1 MTTPIT
7 WRLLPISTLTFRQ
20 FTGGRALRV
29 VVILSLIPCLFAAIY
44 LLNPEFSSP
53 PGFLTDLFLNIA
65 IAPTLLPIIVLIVAT
80 AALGNEVEDRT
91 LPYLTLKSISRL
103 RIVLEKLLAVLVVT
117 LPPVL
122 IGLLLT
128 GLIVGLAPVDSMN
141 VFPGDPT
148 YGVGPVIVAMLIAA
162 TAGVILISSIFLA
175 LSLIVPRALLAG
187 IVYVFVWET
196 LLGRFL
202 PGIRVVSVRHY
213 IQSIFVDVLDD
224 PMVTIE
230 SGTSLQASI
239 IVIAAAVLVSVA
251 IAAWRLRTMNLD

>member
-1 MTTPIT
+1 MT
-7 WRLLPISTLTFRQ
+7 WRLLPISMLTYRQ
-20 FTGGRALRV
+20 FLGGRAIRV
-29 VVILSLIPCLFAAIY
+29 VVVLSLIPCLFAAIY
-44 LLNPEFSSP
+44 LLNSDVTTPA
-53 PGFLTDLFLNIA
+53 GFLTTLFLVSV

-91 LPYLTLKSISRL
+91 LPYLTLKPISRL

-117 LPPVL
+117 IPPVL
-122 IGLLLT
+122 IGLALT
-128 GLIVGLAPVDSMN
+128 GLIAGLAPADAMN

-148 YGVGPVIVAMLIAA
+148 YGVDRVIVAMLVASA
-162 TAGVILISSIFLA
+162 AGVVLISTVFLA

-202 PGIRVVSVRHY
+202 PGIRIVSVRHY
-213 IQSIFVDVLDD
+213 VQSIFVAVLDD

-230 SGTSLQASI
+230 SATSLRSSF
-239 IVIAAAVLVSVA
+239 IVIAVVAVISIILA
-251 IAAWRLRTMNLD
+251 TWRLRTMNLD